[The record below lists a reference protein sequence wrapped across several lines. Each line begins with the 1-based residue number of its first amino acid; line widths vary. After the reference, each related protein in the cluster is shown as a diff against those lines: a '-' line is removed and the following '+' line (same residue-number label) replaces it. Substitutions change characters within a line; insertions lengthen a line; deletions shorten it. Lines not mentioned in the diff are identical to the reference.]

1 MHKAVLDHIKGA
13 NNLLQ
18 SKANKIR
25 LLLHQNTELEM
36 AVGGI
41 SEFLISGFC
50 YNNTLN
56 TYTNVLEGN
65 HFFFIPCTLA
75 SYHRAIAHSLKCKQ
89 DNLVCYLK
97 S

>member
-56 TYTNVLEGN
+56 TYTNVLEGKN
-65 HFFFIPCTLA
+65 KKKMFFLFPVHWPATTE
-75 SYHRAIAHSLKCKQ
+75 Q
-89 DNLVCYLK
+89 
-97 S
+97 